1 MKKEC
6 TRREACLSFSILFV
20 LAGIGIIVFL
30 QQFRYS
36 PAILST
42 GMLNQNSKKIQGSYE
57 EIRENSL
64 ILLPKNYI
72 LLSPPEMFQPH
83 NLSDKID
90 GKAELYLSA
99 GFKTLESQ
107 RFKTSAASED
117 WAEIFIYDMG
127 NGENAF
133 SVFSEQMR
141 EDAKPVGLDQYS
153 YRTENAVY
161 YVYGPYYVEII
172 SSVPTDE
179 SVEKMVAL
187 GHVVIQNMPIK
198 TTSIV
203 ESKLFPRSGLETKSI
218 ALISTNAFGFDQFNR
233 VYVAKYKIDKIEM
246 TAFLS
251 HRKTS
256 QKARALGLGYYRFLL
271 TFGGKAVEQ
280 PSRITGAKI
289 ISIMDSYEIIFSFGR
304 FVAGVRE
311 ASDRKQAMEL
321 AHRLRK
327 GLKAVV
333 DGE

>member
-6 TRREACLSFSILFV
+6 TRWEAFLSGSILFV
-20 LAGIGIIVFL
+20 LAGIGMIVFL

-42 GMLNQNSKKIQGSYE
+42 GMLNQNLKNFQGNYE
-57 EIRENSL
+57 EAKKNSL
-64 ILLPKNYI
+64 ILLPKTYI

-90 GKAELYLSA
+90 GKAELYLAA

-107 RFKTSAASED
+107 RFKPSAASEN

-127 NGENAF
+127 NGKNAF

-141 EDAKPVGLDQYS
+141 EDAKQAGLGQHS

-179 SVEKMVAL
+179 SVEKMVAV
-187 GHVVIQNMPIK
+187 GQIIMQNMPVK
-198 TTSIV
+198 TTSIA
-203 ESKLFPRSGLETKSI
+203 ESELFPGSGLETKSI
-218 ALISTNAFGFDQFNR
+218 ALISANAFGFDQFDR
-233 VYVAKYKIDKIEM
+233 VYVAKYRIDKIEM
-246 TAFLS
+246 SAFLS

-256 QKARALGLGYYRFLL
+256 QKAVALGLGYYRFLL
-271 TFGGKAVEQ
+271 TYGGKAVEHA
-280 PSRITGAKI
+280 SRIPGAKI
-289 ISIMDSYEIIFSFGR
+289 ISIMDSYEVIFSYGR

-311 ASDRKQAMEL
+311 ASDRKRAMEL
-321 AHRLRK
+321 AHRLHE
-327 GLKAVV
+327 GLRMVK